1 MFRSS
6 DCPDLQKFWVTCGI
20 WRSDICVADTLN
32 SLVTSSILIVV
43 FFHRSL
49 QDRWVSQVKS
59 YHDQG
64 YFKRKHILVGM
75 AKFDQSIIASLFKLL
90 FHWFTC
96 FREKESKKSLQ
107 ASLKKCRTSLWYLC
121 FQMWIHIKN
130 IVYLLYLMKFNIF
143 LFPIPVNIT
152 KKHSFFSLGFSQL
165 SRKREI
171 NPAPVFIL

>member
-1 MFRSS
+1 MFKSS
-6 DCPDLQKFWVTCGI
+6 DCPDLQKFWVTYSI

-59 YHDQG
+59 YLDQR
-64 YFKRKHILVGM
+64 YFTRKHILVGM
-75 AKFDQSIIASLFKLL
+75 GKFDQSIIAPLFKLL

-107 ASLKKCRTSLWYLC
+107 ASLKKM
-121 FQMWIHIKN
+121 Q
-130 IVYLLYLMKFNIF
+130 
-143 LFPIPVNIT
+143 NIT
-152 KKHSFFSLGFSQL
+152 MVFMFSDVNSYQEYYLFIISD
-165 SRKREI
+165 EI
-171 NPAPVFIL
+171 

>member
-6 DCPDLQKFWVTCGI
+6 DCPDLQKFWVTYSI

-59 YHDQG
+59 YLDQG

-75 AKFDQSIIASLFKLL
+75 AKFDQSIIAPLFKLL

-107 ASLKKCRTSLWYLC
+107 ASLKKM
-121 FQMWIHIKN
+121 Q
-130 IVYLLYLMKFNIF
+130 
-143 LFPIPVNIT
+143 NIT
-152 KKHSFFSLGFSQL
+152 MVFMFSDVNSYQEYYLFIISD
-165 SRKREI
+165 EI
-171 NPAPVFIL
+171 